1 MNALNTTPVPIEKFT
16 AVEHRFGNTLPLLHE
31 ISHALHR
38 LQVEGTVTTLDL
50 NAVPFGPGDERQL
63 VDFLGRGEVSAKLE
77 AMGDS
82 HIRESRYSGVWIVEH
97 WNTSGERVAFQIE
110 ITKLPALLEAQQE
123 DIAESLLMLQAAL
136 ENARNG
142 ASV

>member
-1 MNALNTTPVPIEKFT
+1 
-16 AVEHRFGNTLPLLHE
+16 
-31 ISHALHR
+31 
-38 LQVEGTVTTLDL
+38 
-50 NAVPFGPGDERQL
+50 
-63 VDFLGRGEVSAKLE
+63 
-77 AMGDS
+77 MGDS

-97 WNTSGERVAFQIE
+97 WNTSGERVAFQTE